1 VAGHAGVED
10 CQGRNGKETPYFVKP
25 RGSLAPIAGN
35 IEAGRSKAMKHETR
49 TPDEAT
55 SRPPFAPPSAPG
67 VIDTATLKLLEG
79 WRLQDATDSREEISA
94 AEQELTEFKR
104 AMNENRT
111 SAGEPLLYP

>member
-1 VAGHAGVED
+1 
-10 CQGRNGKETPYFVKP
+10 VKP
-25 RGSLAPIAGN
+25 KGGPLCSIAGN
-35 IEAGRSKAMKHETR
+35 IEAEEVESMKHETR
-49 TPDEAT
+49 MSDEAT

-79 WRLQDATDSREEISA
+79 WRLQDATDSPEEISA
-94 AEQELTEFKR
+94 AEHELTEFKR